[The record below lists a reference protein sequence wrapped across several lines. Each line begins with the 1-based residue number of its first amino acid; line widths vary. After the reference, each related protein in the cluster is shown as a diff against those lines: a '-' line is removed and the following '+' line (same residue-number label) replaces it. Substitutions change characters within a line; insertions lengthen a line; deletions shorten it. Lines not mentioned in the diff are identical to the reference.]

1 MIKFHYETSFLLKR
15 KKEIKLWINN
25 VIKSESREIGDINY
39 IFCLVE
45 YRLEHNIKYLEHDT
59 LTDIITF
66 NYCEENIISS
76 DIMISIDRVKE
87 NSRIFENSFFNEL
100 NRVMI
105 HGILHLI
112 GYNDKTDEEKQKMR
126 EKEDYYLNRLSK

>member
-1 MIKFHYETSFLLKR
+1 
-15 KKEIKLWINN
+15 
-25 VIKSESREIGDINY
+25 
-39 IFCLVE
+39 
-45 YRLEHNIKYLEHDT
+45 
-59 LTDIITF
+59 
-66 NYCEENIISS
+66 
-76 DIMISIDRVKE
+76 MISIDRVKE